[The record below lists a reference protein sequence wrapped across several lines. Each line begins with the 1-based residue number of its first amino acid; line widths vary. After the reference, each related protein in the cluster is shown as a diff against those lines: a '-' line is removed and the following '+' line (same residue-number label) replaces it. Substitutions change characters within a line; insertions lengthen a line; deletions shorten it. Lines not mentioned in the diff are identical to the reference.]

1 MVGNIIGYGVGYQL
15 KGTGVVLYALL
26 DNGAGAKQWHRQARK
41 ALSLTTDC
49 LHQTL
54 SYLLFSL
61 LLRSSSF
68 SLSLLYTSLVAGV
81 IKRMQS
87 EIKWRQHWRHS
98 TQIKSY
104 ALRHSPLSLPP
115 SLSHTHTRSH
125 TTNDSSQLLIC
136 PAGQRVSHYNSPL
149 YSSVTPQEGT
159 IWSRREGGSRRKGQ
173 NTHSQLSGY
182 LRRFNA
188 WLMPKDA
195 TTDKQCHGKL
205 KRTGQITH
213 TL

>member
-15 KGTGVVLYALL
+15 RGTGVVLYALL
-26 DNGAGAKQWHRQARK
+26 DNGAGAKQWRRQARK

-54 SYLLFSL
+54 SYLLLSL
-61 LLRSSSF
+61 LLRSSSL

-104 ALRHSPLSLPP
+104 VLRHSPLSLHP
-115 SLSHTHTRSH
+115 SRSLTHTQP
-125 TTNDSSQLLIC
+125 TTAANCWYARLAKEFRI
-136 PAGQRVSHYNSPL
+136 
-149 YSSVTPQEGT
+149 
-159 IWSRREGGSRRKGQ
+159 IIRRFTRALRRKKALYGAGEKEEVEGRGQ

-205 KRTGQITH
+205 KPAGQITH